1 MNNELTIKSIDST
14 DYSVMSKAMGL
25 SSESNGS
32 SSSSIRLPIL
42 RIHKDALMQD
52 SKINGK
58 KIKEEILPEGSY
70 ELKIIDD
77 KNSYFSNKISIR
89 IFMQRFMYKKFFGAT
104 KKYEKTVL
112 SDNLNM
118 DLKDTMGTFNLGR
131 PLGFNKD
138 WGSLPEKTKEL
149 IKSVKRTRVI
159 FGKIKMLDKVV
170 DSSYKDIVDFK
181 ETPFMWEVD
190 NNTAFKVMGTP
201 INTLSKMQLIPINYP
216 IEMTTVKQ
224 TIPSGYFYL
233 PAPNLDLNKTVDI
246 TDDDH
251 TLFTQ
256 FQEWVQNTNNWVSRE
271 WENNISDDMS
281 QDDKDIVDNFI
292 DIDTSEGT
300 K

>member
-104 KKYEKTVL
+104 KKYE
-112 SDNLNM
+112 
-118 DLKDTMGTFNLGR
+118 
-131 PLGFNKD
+131 
-138 WGSLPEKTKEL
+138 
-149 IKSVKRTRVI
+149 
-159 FGKIKMLDKVV
+159 
-170 DSSYKDIVDFK
+170 
-181 ETPFMWEVD
+181 
-190 NNTAFKVMGTP
+190 
-201 INTLSKMQLIPINYP
+201 
-216 IEMTTVKQ
+216 
-224 TIPSGYFYL
+224 
-233 PAPNLDLNKTVDI
+233 
-246 TDDDH
+246 
-251 TLFTQ
+251 
-256 FQEWVQNTNNWVSRE
+256 
-271 WENNISDDMS
+271 
-281 QDDKDIVDNFI
+281 
-292 DIDTSEGT
+292 
-300 K
+300 

>member
-1 MNNELTIKSIDST
+1 MSFSIKRMEIPIFIIVNN
-14 DYSVMSKAMGL
+14 
-25 SSESNGS
+25 
-32 SSSSIRLPIL
+32 
-42 RIHKDALMQD
+42 Q
-52 SKINGK
+52 
-58 KIKEEILPEGSY
+58 Y
-70 ELKIIDD
+70 E
-77 KNSYFSNKISIR
+77 
-89 IFMQRFMYKKFFGAT
+89 Q
-104 KKYEKTVL
+104 
-112 SDNLNM
+112 
-118 DLKDTMGTFNLGR
+118 
-131 PLGFNKD
+131 
-138 WGSLPEKTKEL
+138 L

-224 TIPSGYFYL
+224 NIPSGYFYL

-256 FQEWVQNTNNWVSRE
+256 FKEWVQNTNNWVSRE